1 MLAGSNAPS
10 PGQHFVSLDNVVKSY
25 GRVTALGPITLTL
38 DGNCTAI
45 LGPNGAGKSTLLRLL
60 LGLTRPQTGTV
71 HVNMEAVG
79 PGLPEARR
87 RIGYAPE
94 GQALFPGMTGWEGV
108 AYAAQLSGLPPAA
121 AVQRAHQVLDYVGL
135 EGERYRDAATY
146 SAGMRQRLKIA
157 QAIVHDPAV
166 LILDEPTE
174 AVDPTSRRAI
184 LDLINDLATKQGV
197 RVILSTHLLSDAEAV
212 ADQAVVLNRGQV
224 VAAGP
229 MQALRKASQEGFRVR
244 VNRDLE
250 LLRMRLGGQGIDCTL
265 DGQTLTVRGLS
276 AVDIFGHAQALGLV
290 VRHLAP
296 IELSLQQAF
305 QEAVGEA
312 RHD

>member
-1 MLAGSNAPS
+1 MLAGDEAPS
-10 PGQHFVSLDNVVKSY
+10 AGQHFVSLDGVVKSY
-25 GRVTALGPITLTL
+25 GRVTALGPITLNL
-38 DGNCTAI
+38 DGRVTAI

-60 LGLTRPQTGTV
+60 LGLTRPQSGTV
-71 HVNMEAVG
+71 TVNADTVG
-79 PGLPEARR
+79 PSRPEARR

-108 AYAAQLSGLPPAA
+108 AYAAQLSGLPATA

-135 EGERYRDAATY
+135 EGERYRDGATY

-157 QAIVHDPAV
+157 QALVHDPAV

-184 LDLINDLATKQGV
+184 LDLIRDLATNHGV
-197 RVILSTHLLSDAEAV
+197 RIILSTHLLTDAEAV
-212 ADQAVVLNRGQV
+212 ADEAVVLNRGQV
-224 VAAGP
+224 VAHGS
-229 MQALRKASQEGFRVR
+229 MQQLRKASQDGYRVR
-244 VNRDLE
+244 LNRDLE
-250 LLRMRLGGQGIDCTL
+250 LLEMRLKGNGVDCTV

-276 AVDIFGHAQALGLV
+276 VVDIFGHAQALGLV

-296 IELSLQQAF
+296 VELSLQQAF
-305 QEAVGEA
+305 QEAVGEV